1 MKFIK
6 GEIKISCPRHPEEYV
21 MKVCKRPSS
30 HPMLI
35 CMDCA
40 MEDPD
45 FIKKNKLVIQPIEK
59 YFSEIVERIEE
70 VNTDST
76 LRRENMPKF
85 VKEFYENYYSKN
97 DHFLD
102 LIA

>member
-6 GEIKISCPRHPEEYV
+6 GEIKIPCPRHPEEFA

-30 HPMLI
+30 HAMLI

-45 FIKKNKLVIQPIEK
+45 FIKKNKLLIRPIEK
-59 YFSEIVERIEE
+59 YFSEIVEKIEG
-70 VNTDST
+70 VNSDSA
-76 LRRENMPKF
+76 LRREKMPKF
-85 VKEFYENYYSKN
+85 V
-97 DHFLD
+97 
-102 LIA
+102 